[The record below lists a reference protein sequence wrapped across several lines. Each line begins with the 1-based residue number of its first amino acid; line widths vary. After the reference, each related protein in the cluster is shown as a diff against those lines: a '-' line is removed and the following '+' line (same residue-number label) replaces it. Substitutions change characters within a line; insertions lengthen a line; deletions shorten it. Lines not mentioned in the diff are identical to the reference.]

1 MERIYSIILVLH
13 IIAGTLALSSGAI
26 AFSVRKGKGWHTKAG
41 SLYFYAML
49 AVGLTAF
56 GLCLL
61 KYNPFLLVI
70 GLFSLYM
77 TLTGYRSMQLP
88 ANPANASLR
97 FDWTTWSITVAGL
110 LSFLLLNL
118 QKEPTA
124 LTPVLFTFS
133 AILTAMLLLDLKTF
147 RQKKW
152 DRNILLKRHISRM
165 GGAYIATFTAFLVN
179 NLHTDP
185 AFIAWLLPTVAGTP
199 LIMYFQYRFSPKRK
213 KLTKTA

>member
-41 SLYFYAML
+41 DLYYYAML
-49 AVGLTAF
+49 AVGISAF
-56 GLCLL
+56 VMCFL
-61 KYNPFLLVI
+61 KYNPFLFVI

-77 TLTGYRSMQLP
+77 AITGYRSMQLP

-97 FDWTTWSITVAGL
+97 FDWTIWSITLAGL
-110 LSFLLLNL
+110 LTSLSLNL
-118 QKEPTA
+118 QRELGG
-124 LTPVLFTFS
+124 LTPVLLTFS
-133 AILTAMLLLDLKTF
+133 CILIGMLLIDLKTLCQ
-147 RQKKW
+147 RRWNKSK
-152 DRNILLKRHISRM
+152 LLKRHISRM

-185 AFIAWLLPTVAGTP
+185 AFIAWLLPTLVGTP
-199 LIMYFQYRFSPKRK
+199 LIMYFQYKFSPKKRK
-213 KLTKTA
+213 QTNIA